1 LLAEIESEDAPNPK
15 GGKQMAAQGQIR
27 ITPEQMRG
35 RAKEVHVQRDT
46 FEGVISKMTNVINE
60 LQTEWE
66 GQASRSFYD
75 QFERLRPAFNDM
87 RQLIYDIGT
96 QLDGSANAVE
106 QLDRDIASRFK

>member
-1 LLAEIESEDAPNPK
+1 MIK
-15 GGKQMAAQGQIR
+15 MGQGQIR

-46 FEGVISKMTNVINE
+46 FDGVINKMKNIINE

-75 QFERLRPAFNDM
+75 QFNRLQPSFDQM
-87 RQLIYDIGT
+87 RQLLEDLGG
-96 QLDGSANAVE
+96 QLNSTASALE
-106 QLDRDIASRFK
+106 QLDQQIASKFN